1 MPHNSLTHAGLMGQR
16 TMSDVD
22 SANSAIPL
30 STRRVTSGWT
40 TLYWALQLSVWGF
53 FCWWQIGGEVVFVSA
68 PWSSA
73 ALVWGSYSFAGIV
86 LTHWLR
92 IVSKRGAWLSLPSLA
107 LIRRLLLTALLLG
120 FIGLAIMVTAS
131 MIAYR
136 NPVPAMMQYFND
148 RLPLWNRIFNEFL
161 ISLFVYLTWV
171 AAYFGVAT
179 IRHRYQLELRQ
190 TQLAEALQAAEL
202 RLLEAQLNP
211 HFLFNALN
219 GVRALIADEPAR
231 AQDAVTQLARTLR
244 YTLGAGRQQLVSLGQ
259 ELEMVDDYLAL
270 ESMRLA
276 QRLQIVREIDPAAT
290 QMRIPT
296 MLLQTLVEN
305 AIKHGIAPLRQGGT
319 LRIVARATANEL
331 VLEVGNPKPPGSAEQ
346 TVGGV
351 GLRNASKRLQLLF
364 GPRATFELD
373 LSVCDRAK
381 AVVRIPA

>member
-1 MPHNSLTHAGLMGQR
+1 MD
-16 TMSDVD
+16 DVV
-22 SANSAIPL
+22 SVNTAIL
-30 STRRVTSGWT
+30 VSSKRGVSGWT
-40 TLYWALQLSVWGF
+40 MLYWALQLFVWGF
-53 FCWWQIGGEVVFVSA
+53 FCWWQVGGEVVFASV

-73 ALVWGSYSFAGIV
+73 ALVWGSFSLAGIV

-92 IVSKRGAWLSLPSLA
+92 IASKRGAWLSRPSLA
-107 LIRRLLLTALLLG
+107 LIRRLLLTALMLG
-120 FIGLAIMVTAS
+120 LIGLAVLVTAS

-136 NPVPAMMQYFND
+136 NPVPAMMQYFYD

-161 ISLFVYLTWV
+161 ISFFVYLTWV
-171 AAYFGVAT
+171 AAYFSVAT
-179 IRHRYQLELRQ
+179 IRHRYQLELKQ
-190 TQLAEALQAAEL
+190 AQLAEALQAAEL

-219 GVRALIADEPAR
+219 GVRALIAEEPAR
-231 AQDAVTQLARTLR
+231 AQDAVTQLARILR

-270 ESMRLA
+270 ESMRFA
-276 QRLQIVREIDPAAT
+276 ERLKIVWEIDRAAA
-290 QMRIPT
+290 QMRIPA

-319 LRIVARATANEL
+319 LRIVTRTTGAEL
-331 VLEVGNPKPPGSAEQ
+331 VLEVENPKPPGSADQ
-346 TVGGV
+346 TIGGL

-364 GPRATFELD
+364 GPHATVELD
-373 LSVCDRAK
+373 LSAHDRAK